1 VIRPESGGAPRD
13 ASANLRAMRP
23 LPWLVLAALALG
35 GCPREL
41 EPPPAAGDP
50 CVEVSDCNPDGMS
63 CGELRMCVGGRCEAE
78 RSLRV
83 PCR

>member
-1 VIRPESGGAPRD
+1 MP
-13 ASANLRAMRP
+13 LR
-23 LPWLVLAALALG
+23 LLVSLALVSVVLT

-41 EPPPAAGDP
+41 EPPPSAGEP
-50 CVEVSDCNPDGMS
+50 CEENADCNPAGVS
-63 CGELRMCVGGRCEAE
+63 CGELTLCVGGRCEAG

>member
-1 VIRPESGGAPRD
+1 MP
-13 ASANLRAMRP
+13 LR
-23 LPWLVLAALALG
+23 LVLSLTLASLVLV

-41 EPPPAAGDP
+41 EPPPAAGEA
-50 CVEVSDCNPDGMS
+50 CEENADCNPAGLT
-63 CGELRMCVGGRCEAE
+63 CGELTLCVGGRCEDG